1 MGNGIPSDKRPLS
14 AVEALAREHPTQLMA
29 RLRAVWPHVQQAL
42 KAGHTLRLIHERL
55 NMAGVPI
62 SYKVLVVYRYGRIE
76 RGESQLRQPASQTA
90 AKVAQIVAEPAKP
103 SEDRSPSV
111 RSILAWSICGRRN
124 RNGWAGNIRQGPP
137 DESKLF

>member
-29 RLRAVWPHVQQAL
+29 RLRAVWPQVQQAL

-55 NMAGVPI
+55 NIAGLPI
-62 SYKVLVVYRYGRIE
+62 AYKVLVVYRGRIE
-76 RGESQLRQPASQTA
+76 RRKKPAAQPASQTV
-90 AKVAQIVAEPAKP
+90 AKVSQIVAEPAKSP
-103 SEDRSPSV
+103 DDRSPPAFDP
-111 RSILAWSICGRRN
+111 LANPRIQERKRV
-124 RNGWAGNIRQGPP
+124 GWQYPSGPP

>member
-1 MGNGIPSDKRPLS
+1 MENGIPSDKRRLT

-62 SYKVLVVYRYGRIE
+62 SYKALVVYRSRIE
-76 RGESQLRQPASQTA
+76 RRKKAAAQPTSQTGA
-90 AKVAQIVAEPAKP
+90 RVSQIVAEPAKP
-103 SEDRSPSV
+103 FDPLV
-111 RSILAWSICGRRN
+111 NMPAQDQKGV
-124 RNGWAGNIRQGPP
+124 GWKYLSGPP